1 MSVADDGRPL
11 DLTWHYTPREIVADG
26 VVHGLG
32 VVSGLAGAVALVTT
46 ALTAHL
52 GFGERAAVMLYAT
65 ALLLMLCVSAVYN
78 LYPVGPR
85 KWLLRR
91 ADHALIYLMIAGTY
105 TPVVALVGSGAQA
118 HALLAV
124 IWAVAAIGIALKLFL
139 PGRYDRLS
147 IALYLIL
154 GWSGVL
160 AYESVIA
167 ALQPTALWLLAVG
180 GALYSIGVIFHV
192 WRRLPFQNA
201 IWHAFVLAAMAC
213 HYGTIW
219 ASLDGLRLAS

>member
-11 DLTWHYTPREIVADG
+11 ALTWHYTPREIVADG

-32 VVSGLAGAVALVTT
+32 VVSGLAGAVALVAA

-52 GFGERAAVMLYAT
+52 GFAARAAVLVYAA
-65 ALLLMLCVSAVYN
+65 ALILMLGVSAVYN
-78 LYPVGPR
+78 LHPVGPR

-105 TPVVALVGSGAQA
+105 TPLVALVGTDARA
-118 HALLAV
+118 YALLAAV
-124 IWAVAAIGIALKLFL
+124 WAVATVGIALKLLL

-167 ALQPTALWLLAVG
+167 ALQPTALWLLATG
-180 GALYSIGVIFHV
+180 GALYSVGVIFHV
-192 WRRLPFQNA
+192 WQRLPFQNA

-219 ASLDGLRLAS
+219 ASLNAPSLT

>member
-1 MSVADDGRPL
+1 MFLAEDGRPL
-11 DLTWHYTPREIVADG
+11 SLTWHYTPREIWADG
-26 VVHGLG
+26 VVHALG
-32 VVSGLAGAVALVTT
+32 VVLGLTGAVALVAT
-46 ALTAHL
+46 AVTAHL
-52 GFGERAAVMLYAT
+52 GPGERAAVVLYAA
-65 ALLLMLCVSAVYN
+65 ALVLMLGVSAVYN
-78 LYPVGPR
+78 MHPVGPR

-91 ADHALIYLMIAGTY
+91 ADHALIYLMIAATY
-105 TPVVALVGSGAQA
+105 TPLVALVGSGARA
-118 HALLAV
+118 YALLGV
-124 IWAVAAIGIALKLFL
+124 IWAVASIGIALKLLL

-167 ALQPTALWLLAVG
+167 ALQPVALCLLCIG
-180 GALYSIGVIFHV
+180 GLLYSIGVVFHV

-201 IWHAFVLAAMAC
+201 IWHAFVLVATAC

-219 ASLDGLRLAS
+219 ASLSRAALA

>member
-1 MSVADDGRPL
+1 MFVADDGRPL

-32 VVSGLAGAVALVTT
+32 VVAGMMGAVALVIT

-52 GFGERAAVMLYAT
+52 GFGGRAAVMLYAT
-65 ALLLMLCVSAVYN
+65 ALILMLGVSAVYN

-105 TPVVALVGSGAQA
+105 TPLVALVGSGAQA
-118 HALLAV
+118 YVLLAV
-124 IWAVAAIGIALKLFL
+124 VWAIAAIGIALKLFR

-154 GWSGVL
+154 GWSGLL

-167 ALQPTALWLLAVG
+167 ALKPTALWLLAIG
-180 GALYSIGVIFHV
+180 GVLYSVGVVFHV

-213 HYGTIW
+213 HYGSIW
-219 ASLDGLRLAS
+219 ASLESLQLA

>member
-1 MSVADDGRPL
+1 MFVAEDGRPL
-11 DLTWHYTPREIVADG
+11 TLTWHYTPREIVADG

-32 VVSGLAGAVALVTT
+32 VVLGLAGAVALVAT

-52 GFGERAAVMLYAT
+52 GLGERDAVVVYAT
-65 ALLLMLCVSAVYN
+65 ALVLMLGVSAVYN
-78 LYPVGPR
+78 LHPVGPR

-105 TPVVALVGSGAQA
+105 TPLVALVGSGFRAYG
-118 HALLAV
+118 LLAV
-124 IWAVAAIGIALKLFL
+124 IWAVALVGIAVKLFL
-139 PGRYDRLS
+139 PGRFDRLS

-154 GWSGVL
+154 GWSGL
-160 AYESVIA
+160 FAYESVIA
-167 ALQPTALWLLAVG
+167 ALQPAALWLLAVG
-180 GALYSIGVIFHV
+180 GLLYSVGVIFHV

-201 IWHAFVLAAMAC
+201 IWHGFVLAATAC

-219 ASLDGLRLAS
+219 ASLNGVPMS

>member
-1 MSVADDGRPL
+1 MYVADDGRPL
-11 DLTWHYTPREIVADG
+11 ALTWHYTPREIVADG

-32 VVSGLAGAVALVTT
+32 LVSGLAGAVALVTI

-52 GFGERAAVMLYAT
+52 GLGERAALVLYAL
-65 ALLLMLCVSAVYN
+65 ALILMLGVSALYN
-78 LYPVGPR
+78 LYPVSPR

-105 TPVVALVGSGAQA
+105 TPVVALVGSGTRAYM
-118 HALLAV
+118 LLAV
-124 IWAVAAIGIALKLFL
+124 IWVVAAVGIALKLFL

-154 GWSGVL
+154 GWSGLL
-160 AYESVIA
+160 AYESVIS
-167 ALQPTALWLLAVG
+167 ALQPTAAWLLAIG
-180 GALYSIGVIFHV
+180 GALYSVGVIFHV
-192 WRRLPFQNA
+192 WQRLPFQNA

-219 ASLDGLRLAS
+219 TSLNGRALL

>member
-32 VVSGLAGAVALVTT
+32 VVSGLAGAVALVAS
-46 ALTAHL
+46 ALSAHL
-52 GFGERAAVMLYAT
+52 GLGERAAVGLYAT
-65 ALLLMLCVSAVYN
+65 ALILMLGVSAVYT
-78 LYPVGPR
+78 LYPVGRR

-105 TPVVALVGSGAQA
+105 TPLVALVGTGARA
-118 HALLAV
+118 YVLLALV
-124 IWAVAAIGIALKLFL
+124 WTVAAVGIALKLFL

-167 ALQPTALWLLAVG
+167 ALQPTALWLLAIG

-192 WRRLPFQNA
+192 WQRLPFQNA

-219 ASLDGLRLAS
+219 ASLNGPSLA